1 MFDNFTMIRGV
12 IRFFLIFILFCAL
25 NCFGAEKIGIIS
37 DTLLTPVNYYNAYFR
52 TPDFFAYDIRHELL
66 RKGITVI
73 PLDEAQNAL
82 QKAGLR
88 QSDLEALQS
97 MQQGYNLDYGLL
109 KKVAKNLG
117 VKKLI
122 VVTMGM
128 DIQRDFLKNT
138 VWNTLNVAGQ
148 DVVNP
153 THRVSVYTAFVDVSQ
168 ENVLW
173 ESIYAKNIRNNK
185 MKNLDT
191 TISNNY
197 EGMLRLKEYSKYISP
212 DIAYNVKM
220 KMLNPNFVEPP
231 TNITRKNLVQYA
243 KDKHNIGVKKELSE
257 NDRQKWNYGKLGKD
271 TGRNIATVT
280 KAIGRG
286 IARGTKATGRGIA
299 KGATATGR
307 VIAKGAKATGN
318 GIVKGAKATGNLI
331 KKPFQKTNNSDWL

>member
-1 MFDNFTMIRGV
+1 MIFINKDMFDNFIMIRGV
-12 IRFFLIFILFCAL
+12 IRFFLILCIFSICS
-25 NCFGAEKIGIIS
+25 CFAVEKIGIIT

-52 TPDFFAYDIRHELL
+52 TPEFFANDIRHELSK
-66 RKGITVI
+66 KGVTVV
-73 PLDEAQNAL
+73 PLDTAESAL
-82 QKAGLR
+82 KKAGLR
-88 QSDLEALQS
+88 QYDLEALQGLE
-97 MQQGYNLDYGLL
+97 QGYNLDYGLL
-109 KKVAKNLG
+109 KKVAKNIG
-117 VKKLI
+117 VKKLV

-138 VWNTLNVAGQ
+138 VWNILNVPGQ

-153 THRVSVYTAFVDVSQ
+153 THRVSVYTALVDVNN

-220 KMLNPNFVEPP
+220 KMLNANFVEPP
-231 TNITRKNLVQYA
+231 THITKENLVQYA

-257 NDRQKWNYGKLGKD
+257 IDRQKWDYEKLAVD
-271 TGRNIATVT
+271 TKTNVVTVSKATANGVKRGARAT
-280 KAIGRG
+280 ARG
-286 IARGTKATGRGIA
+286 IE
-299 KGATATGR
+299 
-307 VIAKGAKATGN
+307 KGAKATARGTRKVAN
-318 GIVKGAKATGNLI
+318 KTTNALSRFFSKF
-331 KKPFQKTNNSDWL
+331 KRKTNTDWL